1 MATGDRQRLPTDR
14 PAGKGKPTP
23 RRPPQGRGSRMFA
36 TTRNPAARRVVVMI
50 MVVGVIAAV
59 FAVGLAATLGN

>member
-1 MATGDRQRLPTDR
+1 
-14 PAGKGKPTP
+14 
-23 RRPPQGRGSRMFA
+23 MFA